1 VYNKTLILFMSYL
14 DYYRRC
20 ETIPSK
26 NKTMEECKMKDKAVV
41 VFSGGQDSTT
51 CLLWAMEE
59 FETVETVTFLYGQR
73 HELEVE
79 CATKIA
85 KDLGVKQKII
95 HMDVLHQLTENA
107 LTRTDIDIKDDES
120 KVPNTYVEGRN
131 HIFLSFAAI
140 YGNTIGAKNIITG
153 VREIDIR
160 VYPDCRNEFIQ
171 SLNKTL
177 NLAMDD
183 EFHLITP
190 LMWKDK
196 IEDWEMGDQM
206 GRLNYIKENT
216 LTCYNGVIGDGC
228 LTCPACKLRNEGYKK
243 YIQERHTL

>member
-1 VYNKTLILFMSYL
+1 
-14 DYYRRC
+14 
-20 ETIPSK
+20 
-26 NKTMEECKMKDKAVV
+26 MEECTMEKAIV

-51 CLLWAMEE
+51 CLLWALEE
-59 FETVETVTFLYGQR
+59 FEEVETVTFSYGQR

-79 CATKIA
+79 YAKEIA
-85 KDLGVKQKII
+85 KDFGVNQKII
-95 HMDVLHQLTENA
+95 QMDLLNQLTENA
-107 LTRTDIDIKDDES
+107 LTRKEIDIEEAGEI
-120 KVPNTYVEGRN
+120 PNTFVEGRN
-131 HIFLSFAAI
+131 HIFLSYAAI
-140 YGNTIGAKNIITG
+140 YGKTIGAKNIITG
-153 VREIDIR
+153 VSETDFSG
-160 VYPDCRNEFIQ
+160 YPDCRDEFIQ

-196 IEDWEMGDQM
+196 IEVWEMADQM

>member
-1 VYNKTLILFMSYL
+1 MSYL
-14 DYYRRC
+14 DYYRGF

-120 KVPNTYVEGRN
+120 KVPNTFVEGRN

-140 YGNTIGAKNIITG
+140 YGKTIGAKNIITG
-153 VREIDIR
+153 VSETDFSG
-160 VYPDCRNEFIQ
+160 YPDCRDEFIQ

-196 IEDWEMGDQM
+196 IEVWEMADQM